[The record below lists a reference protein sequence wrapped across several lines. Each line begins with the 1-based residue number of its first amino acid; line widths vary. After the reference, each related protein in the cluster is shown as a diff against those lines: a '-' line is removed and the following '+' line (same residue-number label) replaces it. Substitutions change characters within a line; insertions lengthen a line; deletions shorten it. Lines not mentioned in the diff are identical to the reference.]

1 MTKQQLKDYEKVQST
16 ILLAMWINDGTPDS
30 VPESELL
37 KLPLEYAISDIDSLA
52 DNLSAEL
59 PDYDYSDDK
68 YYVEVAE
75 KLKKAKWFLR
85 KYRRLAK

>member
-37 KLPLEYAISDIDSLA
+37 KLPLEYAISDIDSMV
-52 DNLSAEL
+52 DNARAEL
-59 PDYDYSDDK
+59 GGYEPDTEYEWEIYK
-68 YYVEVAE
+68 R
-75 KLKKAKWFLR
+75 KKAGERFLR

>member
-16 ILLAMWINDGTPDS
+16 ILLAMWINDGCPDS

-37 KLPLEYAISDIDSLA
+37 KLHIKYAISDIDSLA
-52 DNLSAEL
+52 DNIMAEL

-68 YYVEVAE
+68 YYVEKE
-75 KLKKAKWFLR
+75 KQLKLAKQFLR
-85 KYRRLAK
+85 KYRRFA